1 MALCCSFRRLSRS
14 HSSDSLSKEELSKS
28 QETTL
33 TVIHEPRPV
42 TEELSKSPVTHE
54 PLPGTV
60 EPSKSGVIYESQEE
74 PKDPFDEF
82 EFRTRSASEPRNS
95 KKSSSPRSFQNS
107 KSPTPSLRDIPEETT
122 QLPPT
127 LYHTSQH
134 VIANPSV
141 LSESSLSLPYHTPP
155 SSRRSMQFL
164 QVSDC
169 DGHPLSVK
177 MGGTE
182 QDRKKQ
188 HLKASTETLPPSP
201 SQLSSQGEDRFATLI
216 TKIDKLGQETQKQH
230 QELIEI
236 ILQLSKKLDMIE
248 TELHTNSKDKEVAVN
263 SDVLHSPERGEVN
276 ESKLP
281 QNCSV
286 NTEVLLGLAKVLPK
300 WKFLARRLQIPEHEI
315 QQISENSP
323 VDVQEQSYQ
332 MLLKWNQTNAQNSD
346 SYNTLGE
353 AVRKEC
359 GDQLYSSYVKM
370 VIDTVNNCTHSQ

>member
-1 MALCCSFRRLSRS
+1 M
-14 HSSDSLSKEELSKS
+14 
-28 QETTL
+28 
-33 TVIHEPRPV
+33 
-42 TEELSKSPVTHE
+42 
-54 PLPGTV
+54 
-60 EPSKSGVIYESQEE
+60 
-74 PKDPFDEF
+74 
-82 EFRTRSASEPRNS
+82 
-95 KKSSSPRSFQNS
+95 
-107 KSPTPSLRDIPEETT
+107 
-122 QLPPT
+122 QL
-127 LYHTSQH
+127 
-134 VIANPSV
+134 
-141 LSESSLSLPYHTPP
+141 
-155 SSRRSMQFL
+155 L

-188 HLKASTETLPPSP
+188 HLKASTETLPPTT
-201 SQLSSQGEDRFATLI
+201 SQLYPQEHVHIREDRFATLI
-216 TKIDKLGQETQKQH
+216 TKIDIVEQERQKQH
-230 QELIEI
+230 QELIEMI
-236 ILQLSKKLDMIE
+236 SQLSKKLDTLK
-248 TELHTNSKDKEVAVN
+248 TELHTNSKDKEVVVN

-346 SYNTLGE
+346 LYNTLGE

-359 GDQLYSSYVKM
+359 GDQLYFSYVKM